1 MGHLRRLASSLK
13 RSLRRLSDASAK
25 RGETKVQHGTTLL
38 DHGKAIAG
46 HGEWL
51 ADHSKA
57 LAGHG
62 QWLADHNTAFGDH
75 SNALDDLCRRLEEL
89 ERIQSLRVFMEW
101 IEYARLSESPR
112 ISVVLPTHNRANFLP
127 TAVASVQAQ
136 SYANWELLIVDDG
149 SDDETPEHLAALDDP
164 RIRSFRV
171 PHAGSSAA
179 RNAALDQATGDI
191 IAYVDDDNMMH
202 PLWLKA
208 VAWAFDQRPNVDIL
222 YGAIILDDV
231 ERVNQRGS
239 GSFAKLFFRPYDRKV
254 LLNENLADMGAIAHR
269 ARLPGARF
277 DESLVNAVDWD
288 LLCRLTADRDP
299 LVLPAIACF
308 YFTDAPNRVSGAST
322 LDVDRRTVRRK
333 HAGRRSFEPLA

>member
-1 MGHLRRLASSLK
+1 
-13 RSLRRLSDASAK
+13 
-25 RGETKVQHGTTLL
+25 L
-38 DHGKAIAG
+38 D
-46 HGEWL
+46 
-51 ADHSKA
+51 
-57 LAGHG
+57 
-62 QWLADHNTAFGDH
+62 
-75 SNALDDLCRRLEEL
+75 EL
-89 ERIQSLRVFMEW
+89 ERIQALRVFMEW

-112 ISVVLPTHNRANFLP
+112 ISVVLPTRNRATFLP
-127 TAVASVQAQ
+127 MAVASVQAQ
-136 SYANWELLIVDDG
+136 SYANWELLIVDDS
-149 SDDETPEHLAALDDP
+149 SDDETPERLAALDDP

-191 IAYVDDDNMMH
+191 IAYLDDDNMMH
-202 PLWLKA
+202 HLWLKS
-208 VAWAFDQRPNVDIL
+208 VAWAFDQRPNVDVL

-239 GSFAKLFFRPYDRKV
+239 GSFAKLFFRSYDRKV

-277 DESLVNAVDWD
+277 DESLVIGVDWD

-308 YFTDAPNRVSGAST
+308 YFTDAPNRISGGT
-322 LDVDRRTVRRK
+322 TRRDADHKTVRHK
-333 HAGRRSFEPLA
+333 HAQEGV

>member
-1 MGHLRRLASSLK
+1 MEYLRRLASSLK
-13 RSLRRLSDASAK
+13 RAVRQQSDASAK
-25 RGETKVQHGTTLL
+25 PGETNVQHGTTLI
-38 DHGKAIAG
+38 DHGKAI
-46 HGEWL
+46 
-51 ADHSKA
+51 
-57 LAGHG
+57 AGHG
-62 QWLADHNTAFGDH
+62 QWLADHNKAFVDH
-75 SNALDDLCRRLEEL
+75 SNALDDLRRRLEEL
-89 ERIQSLRVFMEW
+89 ERIQSLSLFMEW
-101 IEYARLSESPR
+101 IEYARVSESPR
-112 ISVVLPTHNRANFLP
+112 ISVVLPTRNRATFLP
-127 TAVASVQAQ
+127 MAVASVQAQ

-149 SDDETPEHLAALDDP
+149 SDDETPERLAALDDP

-191 IAYVDDDNMMH
+191 IAYLDDDNVMH

-208 VAWAFDQRPNVDIL
+208 VAWAFCQRPNVDVL

-239 GSFAKLFFRPYDRKV
+239 GGFPKLFFRPYDRKV

-277 DESLVNAVDWD
+277 DESLVSAVDWD

-299 LVLPAIACF
+299 LVLPAIAGF
-308 YFTDAPNRVSGAST
+308 YFTDAPNRLSGAAT
-322 LDVDRRTVRRK
+322 FDAYCKTVRRK
-333 HAGRRSFEPLA
+333 HAMGSVR